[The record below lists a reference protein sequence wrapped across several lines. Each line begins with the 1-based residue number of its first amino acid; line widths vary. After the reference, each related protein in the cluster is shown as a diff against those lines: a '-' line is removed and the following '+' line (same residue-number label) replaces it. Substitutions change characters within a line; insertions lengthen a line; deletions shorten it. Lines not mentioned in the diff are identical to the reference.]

1 MAERIVF
8 GDENAFHAVTPNSY
22 GSVFS
27 RISITVLRCVVSG
40 CQEFVLRTSTHSNP
54 PVVHTGSARAKGRRA
69 EKFSFIDAWFTEF
82 ATPRKQ
88 KFYSHW
94 KKEFVTFQREKTAE
108 RSAETRNSS
117 DAPVDARLLNFF
129 NFQRDAVPAVY
140 NVNREAGYWNLGGKR
155 ERACAVGYAL
165 RSQLM
170 LTDFTK

>member
-22 GSVFS
+22 GSAFS

-40 CQEFVLRTSTHSNP
+40 CQKFVLRTSTHSNP

-94 KKEFVTFQREKTAE
+94 KKEFVTFQGEKTAE

-117 DAPVDARLLNFF
+117 DAPVDARLLHFF
-129 NFQRDAVPAVY
+129 QLPARCSFCGIQCKQRSGLLKSRRKEGKSVHGRLRIALT
-140 NVNREAGYWNLGGKR
+140 VNAY
-155 ERACAVGYAL
+155 
-165 RSQLM
+165 
-170 LTDFTK
+170 